1 MLSMKPKNSIY
12 SRQIPNTTGPWSV
25 SIDDRI
31 IHEQLN
37 EQLAWNLFKSR
48 CTHYESVGSTVFLR
62 KNEKIIAHQKVK

>member
-1 MLSMKPKNSIY
+1 MLSMKHRNSGY

-25 SIDDRI
+25 LIDDRV

-37 EQLAWNLFKSR
+37 EQLAWSLFKSK
-48 CTHYESVGSTVFLR
+48 CMHYESVGSTVFLR